1 MVSGTDVKTAPLN
14 CDGLTTTFPFTFPIL
29 SEADLNVYLIDAAGE
44 KTLLTITTHYSVSA
58 VNDDFSAGGNVETVA
73 TYDEGDYILIV
84 RDAVNDQQ
92 SDYRHADDLPADT
105 LENDLDRRTMV
116 DQEQDAYIARALRF
130 PIEDD
135 DSLSGELPPA
145 ADRKGKFI
153 RFSPDTGEPELIHA
167 ITPDAAVVTD
177 FMETLLDDENAA
189 TARATIGAVDATYTL
204 AGLGEKNI
212 SSLVNN
218 LAALAPGE
226 ADEFPFWD
234 YSGGLWKKVTRS
246 NLVIPPYVVNIGT
259 GDWPYTA
266 SLTRHW
272 TNFYGT
278 SGASDRVFDLPPAT
292 GSGKVAGIFKPDS
305 GAGDIDVT
313 PDGTDNINGLN
324 EIWKINAQFQY
335 VVLQDR
341 AAGEWHVLD
350 RLGTLLEFTSA
361 ANVAIG
367 SPQSATWYN
376 PTGHSLSLTP
386 GLLWRTKYKITV
398 DAADLTSASILVKA
412 TLSTTNNSESD
423 IEWSSGNYW
432 RNDHASTTVYLF
444 NTFFMEKSLTV
455 PVADIYYLNIL
466 STSGG
471 GGGLST
477 LRTQGASVG
486 GTLISAR
493 RIA

>member
-44 KTLLTITTHYSVSA
+44 RTPLTITTEYSVSA

-73 TYDEGDYILIV
+73 TYDADNYILIV

-278 SGASDRVFDLPPAT
+278 SGASDRVYNLPVAT
-292 GSGKVAGIFKPDS
+292 GSGKVAEVCQVDS

-313 PDGTDNINGLN
+313 PNGADKINGLN
-324 EIWKINAQFQY
+324 AVWKVNGRFQF

-350 RLGTLLEFTSA
+350 CLGTLLEFTSA
-361 ANVAIG
+361 ADVADG
-367 SPQSATWYN
+367 LDDAVWQN
-376 PTGHSLSLTP
+376 PTGHQLSITSGFWRVEYWLIARTNEP
-386 GLLWRTKYKITV
+386 GSTWQTIY
-398 DAADLTSASILVKA
+398 A
-412 TLSTTNNSESD
+412 TLSTADNSESD
-423 IEWSSGNYW
+423 IAHTDMSFINGTIDASVNMSFRREFFLTLAAPTVYYLDIKGNNSSTATWTTLGTGGTIG
-432 RNDHASTTVYLF
+432 TTV
-444 NTFFMEKSLTV
+444 
-455 PVADIYYLNIL
+455 I
-466 STSGG
+466 
-471 GGGLST
+471 
-477 LRTQGASVG
+477 R
-486 GTLISAR
+486 AR